1 MAEKIKI
8 LGIAG
13 SLRKKSYNR
22 ALLNEAAKLLPPDS
36 TIEITGIEGIPVYNQ
51 DEEGNLPQA
60 VVEFKRK
67 IRDADAILFAL
78 PEYNYSLPGPLKNAI
93 DYASRPYP
101 DNSFAGKAAAMMS
114 ASIGILGG
122 ARAQYQL
129 RQAFVF
135 LNMVPVNLPEVF
147 VTFAQQ
153 KFDSELKLTDNA
165 AKQFISQ
172 LLVNLVKT
180 ARNIKRNEVPARNA

>member
-1 MAEKIKI
+1 MAEKIRI
-8 LGIAG
+8 LGIVG

-67 IRDADAILFAL
+67 IREADAILFAL

-101 DNSFAGKAAAMMS
+101 DNSFAGKAVAMMS
-114 ASIGILGG
+114 ASIGMLGG

-129 RQAFVF
+129 RQTFVF

-153 KFDSELKLTDNA
+153 KFDSELNLTDDS

-172 LLVNLVKT
+172 LLVNLVTT
-180 ARNIKRNEVPARNA
+180 ARNIKRIEAPAQKA